1 METAKNLEQCDE
13 WRKRAFLGP
22 LPANFLRIEE
32 PVSGNQQVEADRQAA
47 FALQQMQNQTMSVM
61 GRLTITVVQAK
72 LVKNYGFTGIDPYVR
87 LRVGHTIYETHT
99 DRKGGKNPHWN
110 KVIQVFLPPGVNKI
124 YVEIYDECSFTM
136 DELIAWGHV
145 DIPPQVIEKGTT
157 YEDWYLLS
165 GKQGDNQEGS
175 INLVLSY
182 TTRIPR
188 AYMEMPPPVMMVP
201 STNMAGNFAPFAP
214 VNVYTAPP
222 IANPAPPA
230 VPASSLPNAEEEL
243 KQISEMFPNIDKE
256 VIKSV
261 YDANIGKK
269 DTTINSLL
277 QMVE

>member
-1 METAKNLEQCDE
+1 METEKSFEQCEE

-22 LPANFLRIEE
+22 LPPNFLRIENTM
-32 PVSGNQQVEADRQAA
+32 SGNQQEEADRQAA
-47 FALQQMQNQTMSVM
+47 FALHHMQNQTMSNM

-72 LVKNYGFTGIDPYVR
+72 LVKNYGFTSMDPYVR

-99 DRKGGKNPHWN
+99 DRRGGKNPHWN
-110 KVIQVFLPPGVNKI
+110 KVIHVFLPQGVNKI
-124 YVEIYDECSFTM
+124 YIEIYDECSFTM
-136 DELIAWGHV
+136 DELIAWGHI

-182 TTRIPR
+182 QVRYPK
-188 AYMEMPPPVMMVP
+188 AYMEVPAPVMMVP
-201 STNMAGNFAPFAP
+201 STNVIGNIAPYAP

-222 IANPAPPA
+222 APP
-230 VPASSLPNAEEEL
+230 VLPSTLPNAEAEL
-243 KQISEMFPNIDKE
+243 KQLSEMFPNIDKE

-261 YDANIGKK
+261 YDANGGKK
-269 DTTINSLL
+269 DMSVNSLL
-277 QMVE
+277 TMAE